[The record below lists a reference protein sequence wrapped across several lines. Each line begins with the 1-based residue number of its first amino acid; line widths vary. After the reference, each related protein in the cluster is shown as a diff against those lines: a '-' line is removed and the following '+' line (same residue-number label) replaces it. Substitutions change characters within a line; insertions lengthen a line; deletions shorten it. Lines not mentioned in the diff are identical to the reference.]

1 VGKRHTWSFSS
12 LRVGLY
18 NPEKPERVVEVE
30 GIVDTGAIYSVVRR
44 DILEQ
49 LGVKPVERRKFRH
62 SAAMLIGIS
71 ARWGWC

>member
-1 VGKRHTWSFSS
+1 MVFLK

-30 GIVDTGAIYSVVRR
+30 AIVDTSATYSVVRR

-49 LGVKPVERRKFRH
+49 LREAG
-62 SAAMLIGIS
+62 
-71 ARWGWC
+71 